1 MEADPMER
9 DDEGLPVVLPD
20 RAVAPECIDV
30 AAAARRV
37 SPLDLTYMRG
47 VEAGLQ
53 EWASPED
60 EKAYADL

>member
-1 MEADPMER
+1 
-9 DDEGLPVVLPD
+9 
-20 RAVAPECIDV
+20 V

-47 VEAGLQ
+47 VEAGLR

-60 EKAYADL
+60 EQAFADL